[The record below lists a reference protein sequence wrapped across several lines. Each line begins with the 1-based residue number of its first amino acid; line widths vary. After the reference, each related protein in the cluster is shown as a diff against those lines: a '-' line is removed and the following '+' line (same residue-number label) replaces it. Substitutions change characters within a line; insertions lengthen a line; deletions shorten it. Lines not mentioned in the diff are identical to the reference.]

1 MSTIP
6 YIPLKHRYR
15 ISSEQHM
22 VHIGDPTTSDLVAMM
37 HFIEDAG
44 LNLVSVED
52 LDVSDVTMQYDI
64 LRIYTFAKE
73 EDAMIFTLKFKGTT
87 GNG

>member
-1 MSTIP
+1 
-6 YIPLKHRYR
+6 
-15 ISSEQHM
+15 M